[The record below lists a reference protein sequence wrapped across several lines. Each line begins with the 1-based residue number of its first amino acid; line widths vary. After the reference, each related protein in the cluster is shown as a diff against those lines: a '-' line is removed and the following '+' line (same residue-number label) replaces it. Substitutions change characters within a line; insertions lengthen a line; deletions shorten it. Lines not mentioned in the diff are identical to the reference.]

1 MTTEEAIKYG
11 KAYKLYFS
19 TDTYDF
25 VKYRGEIRTGALLQQ
40 RDRAL
45 YYRLSRKLN
54 DAQIHATLLHTYF
67 YKPHA
72 YIADVLTPEATAAG
86 IALASRAELGER
98 RLAMDLY
105 DLRKRV
111 TSRAMNAWLYAQLV
125 DGDRAAIPGCIEDLM
140 AHSLPLDLAC
150 LLLLIP
156 QSTQNWSVYWQER
169 EPQGTSFGVRPWLS
183 RLQKADQILY
193 LYRPQWRQLSHKLSR
208 LFWESYRSEVLLP
221 PVTEISTSL
230 FT

>member
-19 TDTYDF
+19 TESYDYA
-25 VKYRGEIRTGALLQQ
+25 KYRGEIRTGPLLQQ
-40 RDRAL
+40 RDRSL

-67 YKPHA
+67 YNPHA
-72 YIADVLTPEATAAG
+72 YITDALTPQAIDAG

-105 DLRKRV
+105 DLRKRL
-111 TSRAMNAWLYAQLV
+111 TPQLIEPWLYAPMM
-125 DGDRAAIPGCIEDLM
+125 GHERAGLPGSIEELL
-140 AHSLPLDLAC
+140 ARALPLDLAC

-156 QSTQNWSVYWQER
+156 QNGQQFVEHWIAH
-169 EPQGTSFGVRPWLS
+169 EPANASFGVRPWLT
-183 RLQKADQILY
+183 RLQKADQIFY
-193 LYRPQWRQLSHKLSR
+193 LYRPNWRSMTHKLSA
-208 LFWESYRSEVLLP
+208 LFWNSYRTDRLQPRVAES
-221 PVTEISTSL
+221 SSL
-230 FT
+230 FPK